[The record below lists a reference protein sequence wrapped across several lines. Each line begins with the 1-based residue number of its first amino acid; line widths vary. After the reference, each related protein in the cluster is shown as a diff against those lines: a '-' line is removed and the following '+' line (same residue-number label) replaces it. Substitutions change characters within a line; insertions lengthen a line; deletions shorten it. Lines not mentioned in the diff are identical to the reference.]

1 MNIFIYNIYC
11 CCLYLETIHIIIILI
26 SMSRFIQSAQ
36 RRRAGPPVE
45 TPTSRVPQ
53 TSIKSS
59 SLFANN
65 PSTQR
70 QQQQQQQ
77 Q

>member
-1 MNIFIYNIYC
+1 
-11 CCLYLETIHIIIILI
+11 
-26 SMSRFIQSAQ
+26 MSRFIQSAQ